1 MRIPGYIMYYV
12 DHPSDVKRGGVC
24 IYYKTMLHLKV
35 LSTNFLQECINFEL
49 SIGNKIRRFIHLYR
63 TSSQSLDEFR
73 DFLTNFEINLDDS
86 FNSNTFLTTDIGDFN
101 AKSNIWSEGDRSSK
115 GVKLIFLSLS
125 LDSLK

>member
-1 MRIPGYIMYYV
+1 
-12 DHPSDVKRGGVC
+12 
-24 IYYKTMLHLKV
+24 MLHLKV
-35 LSTNFLQECINFEL
+35 LSTNLLQECINFEL

-115 GVKLIFLSLS
+115 GVKLIFLCLS